1 MWWFGT
7 VVSWKEIIY
16 LLILIAGSIWGLIR
30 WSAFSKEGPEFRY
43 KTLSYVFI
51 FWGFFAALI
60 VNILH
65 LSASVSAARAAMIQ
79 GLDNA
84 PPIPIWGSLRVLE
97 WGFLIA
103 GALIS
108 LFFNIYNQHG
118 VNINQPSGEGND
130 H

>member
-1 MWWFGT
+1 M
-7 VVSWKEIIY
+7 
-16 LLILIAGSIWGLIR
+16 
-30 WSAFSKEGPEFRY
+30 
-43 KTLSYVFI
+43 SYVFI
-51 FWGFFAALI
+51 FWGFFGALVI
-60 VNILH
+60 NILH
-65 LSASVSAARAAMIQ
+65 LSANVSAARAAMIQ

-97 WGFLIA
+97 WGLLIA